1 MVNRYAHESSVTGLP
16 ASSPSDTRLAR
27 SQLRQAVRAVDRQI
41 AEIRAE
47 DRLFQRYR
55 FGSDI
60 HEIKLTAL
68 RAERADHLARVTTLQ
83 RSSTRRPAARP
94 AASWLLLP
102 AILGAL
108 VWQALFPKRRASR
121 ARVGHPAAVALA
133 AIVPYV
139 P

>member
-1 MVNRYAHESSVTGLP
+1 VNRNSDKGSVTGLS
-16 ASSPSDTRLAR
+16 ASSRSETRLAL
-27 SQLRQAVRAVDRQI
+27 SQLRQAVREVDRQI
-41 AEIRAE
+41 TEIRAE
-47 DRLFQRYR
+47 ERLFQRYQ

-68 RAERADHLARVTTLQ
+68 RAERAGLLARLTALQ
-83 RSSTRRPAARP
+83 RSSSRGPAARP
-94 AASWLLLP
+94 SASWLLFP

-108 VWQALFPKRRASR
+108 VWQAIFPKRRASR
-121 ARVGHPAAVALA
+121 VRGGSTAAAALA